1 MDKSSTGFEADAY
14 TGLATVGRIQ
24 IIIGG
29 IIVSVITIIIIMGG
43 LESMNPFLI
52 LGGLLFG
59 GFCYWL
65 YTTMYK
71 SKALSAMNGSFLF
84 LRLL

>member
-1 MDKSSTGFEADAY
+1 MDKSGTGFEADAY

-24 IIIGG
+24 LVVGG
-29 IIVSVITIIIIMGG
+29 IIVAIITIIIIMGG
-43 LESMNPFLI
+43 LVSMNPFLI
-52 LGGLLFG
+52 IGGLLFG

-71 SKALSAMNGSFLF
+71 SKALSAIDGSFLF